1 MELRLIEQGFLS
13 NRFEFL
19 NDNIRDYVQSFK
31 LADAKCF
38 IVDVKYYQKKFET
51 QFEFELSS

>member
-19 NDNIRDYVQSFK
+19 NDNIRDYVQFLK
-31 LADAKCF
+31 LIDAKYFF
-38 IVDVKYYQKKFET
+38 IEIF
-51 QFEFELSS
+51 